1 MDVSPGQKSPEHKHC
16 LSWLGSTSSPNVV
29 ENIGMCIIIQDI
41 INRYQA
47 LMRSLEAYEIQ
58 ATLVFAH
65 DVAKMEALTDG
76 VDLELSSLKN

>member
-1 MDVSPGQKSPEHKHC
+1 
-16 LSWLGSTSSPNVV
+16 
-29 ENIGMCIIIQDI
+29 MCIITQDI